1 MSEAIINASVNAFDY
16 QFIRGILTIT
26 TGWGK
31 PQICDTQPLEFCG
44 TNEKKLV
51 CLINF
56 TTLNT
61 QSTSNREV

>member
-44 TNEKKLV
+44 TNEKKTGV
-51 CLINF
+51 
-56 TTLNT
+56 
-61 QSTSNREV
+61 SY